1 MFPYFFYHTWKFL
14 ACSLIK
20 FNNQIFPPCSFIP
33 KSVILDLEK
42 KSSLLIYSSLLV
54 YEFSK
59 KCQSASLFW
68 STRLLGTSEYFGT
81 RELIISLVEN
91 EMQRKNLSDPLLI
104 STDFLKYPFWHL
116 FQTGI
121 KFQL

>member
-59 KCQSASLFW
+59 KCQSACLFW

-81 RELIISLVEN
+81 RALMSLVTEDGRSMTTFFYCSIN
-91 EMQRKNLSDPLLI
+91 HQSGLQKTHFQNYHI
-104 STDFLKYPFWHL
+104 FL
-116 FQTGI
+116 
-121 KFQL
+121 